1 MTYLKLLELCK
12 KISEN
17 KINGYQISQL
27 KYFTDEEIDLILNSK
42 HQREVQN
49 LIENKYFRSQPIEI
63 QKSIIEII
71 DTYESNEDSIFFA
84 IQAATNKNAINCSY
98 IIEIVKII
106 IQLKE
111 KEKMHQ
117 ILGIAQNY
125 VACSNKDVLEIIKM
139 IAESQKTKE
148 ILEYAVF
155 SVKNEFIYKTG
166 RTLEIV
172 KSILNTDD
180 EKQAEQIFMSELKEG
195 LQLNLLDS
203 LDNETLDE
211 VDFWNLFFENNELA
225 AKILTLAANP
235 GIIKNVSQEE
245 IESLGLTEFV
255 KELTELKNKYI
266 LENSQDNSLY
276 DSNSNPKISSFTEI
290 PAHIRIRKK
299 SK

>member
-98 IIEIVKII
+98 IIEILKII

-117 ILGIAQNY
+117 ILNIAQSY

-139 IAESQKTKE
+139 IAESQKTKS

-155 SVKNEFIYKTG
+155 SAKNEFIYKTG

-276 DSNSNPKISSFTEI
+276 DSNSNPEISSFTEI

>member
-71 DTYESNEDSIFFA
+71 DTYESNEDSLFFA

-180 EKQAEQIFMSELKEG
+180 KKQAEQIFMSELEEG
-195 LQLNLLDS
+195 LQLNLLDR

-276 DSNSNPKISSFTEI
+276 DSNSNPEISSFTEI